1 MASGQHM
8 RATGN
13 YVQIPIEF
21 HWNQIT
27 IGYFATLSNGVYQV
41 YELSYN
47 PTKSQKLD
55 LSTYEEHYENH
66 NKGFS
71 TLRPYVNCSIIV
83 QSLEEIKQQ
92 GLSTCSDLVYN
103 PRLTQQFRASEKDN
117 YVVD

>member
-27 IGYFATLSNGVYQV
+27 
-41 YELSYN
+41 
-47 PTKSQKLD
+47 
-55 LSTYEEHYENH
+55 
-66 NKGFS
+66 
-71 TLRPYVNCSIIV
+71 IIV